1 VDLGNGGRR
10 RLRALQCGRE
20 EKEKRSGRVDA
31 GCSCEA
37 SGGFYRGSEGVE
49 RQMVELA
56 QPLIAAISH
65 GGRRLALWPL
75 GLTFWLSG
83 G

>member
-1 VDLGNGGRR
+1 V
-10 RLRALQCGRE
+10 E
-20 EKEKRSGRVDA
+20 A

-56 QPLIAAISH
+56 QPLMAAISH